1 MVSVANRLAVV
12 ASRMVEVIGANGI
25 YSSPIVKTTLINAW
39 LRKKQ
44 VLPAAIVLKQ
54 NLYSGIGTQRIGG
67 RFRKAGQTRTF
78 LVAFGFADYS
88 VSRPSFDQRV
98 QDRSQVSVETV

>member
-54 NLYSGIGTQRIGG
+54 NLYSGIGTQSSGG

-78 LVAFGFADYS
+78 LGAFGFADCS

>member
-44 VLPAAIVLKQ
+44 VLPDAIVLKQ
-54 NLYSGIGTQRIGG
+54 NLYSGIGTQRSGG
-67 RFRKAGQTRTF
+67 RFRKAGAMTF
-78 LVAFGFADYS
+78 LVAFGFADCS
-88 VSRPSFDQRV
+88 VSRPSFDRSVHDQ
-98 QDRSQVSVETV
+98 SQVSVETV